1 MSMRE
6 IPIDEPED
14 NVTDDGGRAASAD
27 TESGDQEGTGAGT
40 PNAET
45 DTPQRADD
53 PVVGDEARIAAL
65 EADVARLRDQA
76 LRAVADLENFRRR
89 AQAERIQLIEYAN
102 ERLLRELLPM
112 VDDLHRSVESGA
124 QSTDY
129 QSFYQG
135 VVMISDKVRKL
146 LEAQGVTRIET
157 VGQPFDVNLHEAL
170 MRQPSDAPED
180 SVISE
185 LEPGY
190 KFGDRVLRHAK
201 VIVSAGS

>member
-14 NVTDDGGRAASAD
+14 NLTDDEARTANAG
-27 TESGDQEGTGAGT
+27 EQGAGSST
-40 PNAET
+40 QNAEAGASQG
-45 DTPQRADD
+45 DGDA
-53 PVVGDEARIAAL
+53 VVSDEARIAAL

-112 VDDLHRSVESGA
+112 VDDLKRSVDSGA
-124 QSTDY
+124 RSTDY

-135 VVMISDKVRKL
+135 VVMINDKVRKL

-201 VIVSAGS
+201 VIISAGS

>member
-14 NVTDDGGRAASAD
+14 NVTDDGGRTANAD
-27 TESGDQEGTGAGT
+27 AEAGGPEGAGAGT
-40 PNAET
+40 QNAEAGT
-45 DTPQRADD
+45 SRGGGD
-53 PVVGDEARIAAL
+53 PVADDEARIAAL

-112 VDDLHRSVESGA
+112 VDDLQRSVESGA

-157 VGQPFDVNLHEAL
+157 VGQPFDVNVHEAL